1 MKFPYKEKR
10 LQNLFLGDTL
20 FLKTLSKK
28 DS

>member
-1 MKFPYKEKR
+1 MKFPNKEKR

-20 FLKTLSKK
+20 FFKTLYKK

>member
-1 MKFPYKEKR
+1 MKFPNKEKM

-20 FLKTLSKK
+20 FFKTLYEK

>member
-10 LQNLFLGDTL
+10 LQNLFLVDTL
-20 FLKTLSKK
+20 FFKTLYKK

>member
-1 MKFPYKEKR
+1 MKFPNKEKR

-20 FLKTLSKK
+20 FFKALYKK